1 MKGIVFDMLRDMV
14 EDRFGL
20 EGWQAVLDHARSDGL
35 YISTETYADEELLS
49 LVAAA
54 SEVSQIEVEQLVYAF
69 GQFMVVEF
77 YRRFPQYYDRC
88 HGLIDFLLSVD
99 RVIHVEVRK
108 LYPDASV
115 PHFQYHQ
122 QKPKQLTMIYQ
133 SQRQL
138 CRLAEGLIDGSARH
152 YGEAYTLEHE
162 VCMHRGDEACHLIIT
177 LP

>member
-54 SEVSQIEVEQLVYAF
+54 SEVSQIEAEQLVYAF

-77 YRRFPQYYDRC
+77 YQRFPQYYDQC
-88 HGLIDFLLSVD
+88 HGLIDFLL
-99 RVIHVEVRK
+99 
-108 LYPDASV
+108 
-115 PHFQYHQ
+115 
-122 QKPKQLTMIYQ
+122 
-133 SQRQL
+133 
-138 CRLAEGLIDGSARH
+138 
-152 YGEAYTLEHE
+152 
-162 VCMHRGDEACHLIIT
+162 
-177 LP
+177 